1 MKRIDLRD
9 FIKFLK
15 TPCQGEHYKIN
26 SISVFLRL
34 LWNSFLIL
42 VLIDI
47 IVGILIVLPLRY
59 LNLFPLLREFNFTSN
74 NIIRVILI
82 FPIIEE
88 LIFRLP
94 LKISK
99 ITFVTSFSLIIFL
112 ILNKWCLSNTY
123 FALSISI
130 LLFLSLHLGISEESS
145 ISLRVSH
152 FFRYP
157 FWIIF
162 YFQAVIFGILHLTNY
177 IVDFRYFYLFPF
189 IVVSYILKGC
199 LFGYLRV
206 RFAYGIYLCIA
217 SHILVNSI
225 YCFILRH

>member
-1 MKRIDLRD
+1 LKRIDLRD

-15 TPCQGEHYKIN
+15 TPYQGEHYKIT
-26 SISVFLRL
+26 SISLFLRL

-59 LNLFPLLREFNFTSN
+59 LNLFPLLREFNFTSY
-74 NIIRVILI
+74 NIIRAILI

-88 LIFRLP
+88 LIFRFP

-99 ITFVTSFSLIIFL
+99 ITFSTSFSLIIFL
-112 ILNKWCLSNTY
+112 ILNKWCLSSTY
-123 FALSISI
+123 IALSISI
-130 LLFLSLHLGISEESS
+130 LLFLLLYFSINEESS
-145 ISLRVSH
+145 IPVRVAH
-152 FFRYP
+152 FLRYP

-177 IVDFRYFYLFPF
+177 VVDFKYFYLFPF

-206 RFAYGIYLCIA
+206 RFSYGIYLCIS

-225 YCFILRH
+225 YCFILKH